1 MIAIE
6 AFRILPM
13 SAVVRVVTCDVKVRK
28 RARGQRDLSVG
39 HTFGNLDATDV
50 KPKHQRRDKREFD
63 SGSAAPVAAE
73 VTQGNARTLLHNVAP
88 H

>member
-73 VTQGNARTLLHNVAP
+73 VTRGTQRHCFHNVAP